1 MTGSRFSRIARAPQA
16 RQMERLA
23 TQANLAQP
31 S

>member
-1 MTGSRFSRIARAPQA
+1 MTVALLQRVALAPQA
-16 RQMERLA
+16 REIAWLA

>member
-1 MTGSRFSRIARAPQA
+1 MTGSRFPRAARAPQA
-16 RQMERLA
+16 REMARLA